1 MLAAEDVH
9 VEEIRKKLGKKRRT
23 VCGDPG
29 LDSLEG
35 PGIDSFRI
43 VRRLEQKRWYRA
55 DEHRLAYAVGSVL
68 AQIAGHFAAA
78 HGEADQ
84 PEIAEV
90 ELRHEL
96 VQVFGEC
103 VVVVARRRLAGL
115 AEPSAVVGD
124 DPVARFQ

>member
-1 MLAAEDVH
+1 E
-9 VEEIRKKLGKKRRT
+9 KLGKKRRT

-29 LDSLEG
+29 IDSFEG

-84 PEIAEV
+84 PEIAEAP
-90 ELRHEL
+90 LRREL
-96 VQVFGEC
+96 VQVFGDG
-103 VVVVARRRLAGL
+103 VVVVARRRLGGL

-124 DPVARFQ
+124 DRVASCQTVQYLGFPGAAAQ